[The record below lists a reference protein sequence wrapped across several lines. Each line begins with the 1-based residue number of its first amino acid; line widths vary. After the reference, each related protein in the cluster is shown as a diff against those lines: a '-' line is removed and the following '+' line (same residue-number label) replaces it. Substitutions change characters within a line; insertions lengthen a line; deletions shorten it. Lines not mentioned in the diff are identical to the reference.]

1 MHEYVSDTGVK
12 ICVGSDAKENDALS
26 TTSDPSHWWFHVAGV
41 PGAHVVALTE
51 TLDRETKRDAAVL
64 AVHHSKV
71 PESHKMTV
79 VDACRVRG
87 VSKRAHSAH
96 GLVDV
101 SEEGICELT
110 VFRNKAVEKARLGR
124 LLITKTTAH

>member
-1 MHEYVSDTGVK
+1 MRRKTMRSAPRPIHRTG
-12 ICVGSDAKENDALS
+12 GF
-26 TTSDPSHWWFHVAGV
+26 TSRVF
-41 PGAHVVALTE
+41 GAHVVALTE

-79 VDACRVRG
+79 VDVCRVRG
-87 VSKRAHSAH
+87 VSKRAHSAY